1 MKYLILSSDPTMLT
15 WKSLPAKVKKIT
27 AALNKTKNATWEVEV
42 RYQGEIEPEVKN
54 GRITHA
60 WYDTLSKPLFLQGN
74 EFLFLQFSKTDW
86 TRLSLQN
93 TLRGANQRDT
103 DVVGE
108 SYGWADE
115 NTKRKD
121 TKENQFVQV
130 VLHEISHEIAHNIG
144 VLDNTHTYHDANPD
158 ISGIFASY
166 DMALWHPKY
175 QAEKGIRAMLRK
187 VLIEIV
193 KRLQIQQLQERLAKE
208 KVSKPTDLL
217 PLVKRKADDIIAAM
231 AKLGHQIRIVEG
243 YRSMERQTELYNQ
256 GRTTKGNIVTN
267 AKAGESWHNYGTAV
281 DFVFRKEGYNATNKQ
296 WQILGDVGKAHGFEW
311 GGDWTGFVDR
321 PHFEMRLGYILKD
334 FQDGKVDYKKFN

>member
-1 MKYLILSSDPTMLT
+1 MKYLILSSDPTILS
-15 WKSLPAKVKKIT
+15 WKSLPAKVKKIED
-27 AALNKTKNATWEVEV
+27 ALNKTKNATWEVEV
-42 RYQGEIEPEVKN
+42 RYQANITPEVKN

-74 EFLFLQFSKTDW
+74 EFLFLHFSKADW

-115 NTKRKD
+115 NTKRKS

-130 VLHEISHEIAHNIG
+130 VLHEISHEIARNIG

-166 DMALWHPKY
+166 DMALWQPKY

-187 VLIEIV
+187 VLIEII
-193 KRLQIQQLQERLAKE
+193 KRLQAQIAPPKTLHKLHP
-208 KVSKPTDLL
+208 KVQRAADVVITEM
-217 PLVKRKADDIIAAM
+217 KRH
-231 AKLGHQIRIVEG
+231 GHEVRIVEG
-243 YRSMERQTELYNQ
+243 YRTLERQTELYNQ
-256 GRTTKGNIVTN
+256 GRTTPGAVVTN
-267 AKAGESWHNYGTAV
+267 AKSGQSLHNYGIAV
-281 DFVFRKEGYNATNKQ
+281 DFVFRREGYNASDTL
-296 WQILGDVGKAHGFEW
+296 WALLGSVGKAQGFEW
-311 GGDWTGFVDR
+311 GGDWSGFVDR
-321 PHFEMRLGYILKD
+321 PHFEMKLGYSLTD
-334 FQDGKVDYKKFN
+334 FQKNKVDYINYK